1 MDFELDCVSDFGC
14 GRGYSVVEIP
24 VAVDAKVNSACVPCS
39 LSLSKR
45 VSGHGFM

>member
-1 MDFELDCVSDFGC
+1 MDFELDWVSGFGC

-24 VAVDAKVNSACVPCS
+24 VAVDAKMNSIYAPWS

-45 VSGHGFM
+45 VSGHGFV